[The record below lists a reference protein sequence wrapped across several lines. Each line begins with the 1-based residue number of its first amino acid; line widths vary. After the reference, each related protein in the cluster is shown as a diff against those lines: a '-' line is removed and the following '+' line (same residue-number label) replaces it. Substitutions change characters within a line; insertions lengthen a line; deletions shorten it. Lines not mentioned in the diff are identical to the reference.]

1 METAWWL
8 LLIVLF
14 ILGVVL
20 RIDLLLLLAFLLGL
34 IRGAAWLW
42 QRVCLDAVSYRR
54 KLGVERLFFGEETD
68 LRVEITNAK
77 PLPLPWLR
85 IEDEFATALE
95 ITPERA
101 VRSFRPGRRVLVN
114 LLSVRWYERVIR
126 RYRVRGVQRG
136 VWRIG
141 PAHLAS
147 GDIFGFAVKRHET
160 EEIDTLLV
168 YPKLLPLTA
177 LGLPALRPFGELRT
191 PRRLVED
198 PLQLMGARPYAPGDS
213 YRHIHWKATAHRRE
227 LQTKVFDPS
236 AARPVAVFV
245 DVNTSQHLFEGVD
258 YDLRE
263 YAIAAGASIAAWLI
277 ERGQAAGVYA
287 NAVMQPGAAARAHP
301 PRAHPDQLLSVLEAL
316 ARITGYGRWPL
327 AALLAEE
334 ARRLPDGAAVV
345 VVTAVVTDEL
355 LAALLDLQG
364 GGRSATLVTLGE
376 AAETAASS
384 IGAGIR
390 RYHIGG
396 KQEWHELAALA
407 LD

>member
-198 PLQLMGARPYAPGDS
+198 PLQLMGARPT
-213 YRHIHWKATAHRRE
+213 RRATAIATSTGRPRR
-227 LQTKVFDPS
+227 
-236 AARPVAVFV
+236 
-245 DVNTSQHLFEGVD
+245 
-258 YDLRE
+258 
-263 YAIAAGASIAAWLI
+263 
-277 ERGQAAGVYA
+277 
-287 NAVMQPGAAARAHP
+287 
-301 PRAHPDQLLSVLEAL
+301 
-316 ARITGYGRWPL
+316 
-327 AALLAEE
+327 
-334 ARRLPDGAAVV
+334 
-345 VVTAVVTDEL
+345 
-355 LAALLDLQG
+355 
-364 GGRSATLVTLGE
+364 
-376 AAETAASS
+376 TAASCKPKS
-384 IGAGIR
+384 STHR
-390 RYHIGG
+390 RRARWRSSSTSTPRSTSLRASTMTCASMPLPPAPRSRPG
-396 KQEWHELAALA
+396 
-407 LD
+407 